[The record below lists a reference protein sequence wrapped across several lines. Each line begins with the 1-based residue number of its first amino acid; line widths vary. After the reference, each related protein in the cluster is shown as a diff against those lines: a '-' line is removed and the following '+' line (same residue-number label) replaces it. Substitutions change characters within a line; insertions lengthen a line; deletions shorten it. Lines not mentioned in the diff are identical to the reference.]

1 MCESI
6 RVCNHPFPGVQINKV
21 CELFVSVLL
30 VTTIF
35 TIVIDY
41 SDPNVCKEC
50 Q

>member
-6 RVCNHPFPGVQINKV
+6 RVCNHPFPGVQINEV
-21 CELFVSVLL
+21 LFVSVLL